1 MIFRTTDSTTR
12 PALRRVRTTTTL
24 RPLHHRLDPARVEEI
39 PFRAGTGSG
48 SA

>member
-1 MIFRTTDSTTR
+1 MILRSTDSRTR
-12 PALRRVRTTTTL
+12 PTLRKVRSTTAL

-39 PFRAGTGSG
+39 PSVPTTAYA